1 MKTIYKEINNDYYT
15 QKSNTVCAIYNPN
28 NIVLLDKTKDNDP
41 ITGTPMKDLTFE
53 WTSFYGQAISSE
65 GRFYQL
71 LAPSYD
77 ETCPGYNNFKQMKQN
92 SNLVLTKKE
101 DN

>member
-1 MKTIYKEINNDYYT
+1 MRDMYKEINNDCYANIN
-15 QKSNTVCAIYNPN
+15 KTVCATYNPS

-41 ITGTPMKDLTFE
+41 VTGTPIKDLTFE

-71 LAPSYD
+71 LAPNYD
-77 ETCPGYNNFKQMKQN
+77 ETYPGYYNFKQMEQN
-92 SNLVLTKKE
+92 SNLVLTKK
-101 DN
+101 DNN